1 MRRPRK
7 QLIIDGKNSNH
18 TTYNA
23 RITNVILGE
32 KRRVK
37 REKKRK
43 KLRIGLE
50 KGNNRIRSN
59 EFNTFVISS

>member
-1 MRRPRK
+1 M
-7 QLIIDGKNSNH
+7 GKAQ
-18 TTYNA
+18 TIRTYYA

-32 KRRVK
+32 KRKVK
-37 REKKRK
+37 REKEEEK

-50 KGNNRIRSN
+50 KENNRIRSN

>member
-1 MRRPRK
+1 MEKAQTIR
-7 QLIIDGKNSNH
+7 
-18 TTYNA
+18 TYYA

-32 KRRVK
+32 KRKVK
-37 REKKRK
+37 REKEEEK

-50 KGNNRIRSN
+50 KENNRIRSN